1 MEADSPTD
9 IPLTLEAVKAKF
21 EAWRQR
27 PKPRKPFPNALWH
40 DVFQLQAQYK
50 LTKILTTLRLTR
62 AQFMHKRAVLL
73 GEPDCLAEKAPPKP
87 SPSHA
92 PMATDFISIDLTS
105 TTGVVNNHQDKAQP
119 ASPMVF
125 GIELTRPDGT
135 VLKIHQLP
143 TSAVDALIHHFIA

>member
-9 IPLTLEAVKAKF
+9 IPLTLEDVKAKF

-27 PKPRKPFPNALWH
+27 PKPRKPFPHALWH
-40 DVFQLQAQYK
+40 DVFRLQEQYK
-50 LTKILTTLRLTR
+50 LTKILTTLRLSR
-62 AQFMHKRAVLL
+62 AQLIHKRAVLL

-87 SPSHA
+87 SPSRA
-92 PMATDFISIDLTS
+92 SVATDFISVDLTS
-105 TTGVVNNHQDKAQP
+105 TTGVVNHQDNKP
-119 ASPMVF
+119 SVSPMVF

-143 TSAVDALIHHFIA
+143 TSAVDALIHYFIA

>member
-1 MEADSPTD
+1 MEADSSPD
-9 IPLTLEAVKAKF
+9 VPLTLEAVKAKF

-40 DVFQLQAQYK
+40 DVFRLQEQYK

-73 GEPDCLAEKAPPKP
+73 GGPDCLAEKAPPKP
-87 SPSHA
+87 SPSCA
-92 PMATDFISIDLTS
+92 SVTTDFISVDLAA
-105 TTGVVNNHQDKAQP
+105 TGVVNHQDNKP
-119 ASPMVF
+119 SVSPMVF

>member
-1 MEADSPTD
+1 METDSPTD

-27 PKPRKPFPNALWH
+27 PNPRKPFPNALWH
-40 DVFQLQAQYK
+40 DVFRLLAQYK

-73 GEPDCLAEKAPPKP
+73 GEPDCLADKAPPKP
-87 SPSHA
+87 SPSRA
-92 PMATDFISIDLTS
+92 SVATDFISVELA
-105 TTGVVNNHQDKAQP
+105 TTGVVNRQDNKP
-119 ASPMVF
+119 SASPMVF

>member
-40 DVFQLQAQYK
+40 DVFRLQAQYK

-87 SPSHA
+87 SPSRA
-92 PMATDFISIDLTS
+92 SMATDFISVDLAA
-105 TTGVVNNHQDKAQP
+105 TGVVNHQDNKSSAT
-119 ASPMVF
+119 PMVF

>member
-1 MEADSPTD
+1 MQAVSESET
-9 IPLTLEAVKAKF
+9 PLTLEDVKAKF

-27 PKPRKPFPNALWH
+27 PKPRKPFPDALWH
-40 DVFQLQAQYK
+40 DVFRLQAQYK

-62 AQFMHKRAVLL
+62 AQFMHKRALLL

-87 SPSHA
+87 SPSRA
-92 PMATDFISIDLTS
+92 SMATDFISVDLAA
-105 TTGVVNNHQDKAQP
+105 TGVVNHQDNKP
-119 ASPMVF
+119 SVSPMVL

>member
-1 MEADSPTD
+1 METDSPTD
-9 IPLTLEAVKAKF
+9 TPLTLEAVKAKF

-40 DVFQLQAQYK
+40 DVFRLQAQYK
-50 LTKILTTLRLTR
+50 LTRILTTLRLTR

-73 GEPDCLAEKAPPKP
+73 GEPDCLADKTSPK
-87 SPSHA
+87 SSSSSA
-92 PMATDFISIDLTS
+92 SRAAEFISVDLAA
-105 TTGVVNNHQDKAQP
+105 TGVVNHQDKVQP

-125 GIELTRPDGT
+125 GVELTRPDGT

-143 TSAVDALIHHFIA
+143 TTAVDALIHQFIA

>member
-87 SPSHA
+87 SLSRA
-92 PMATDFISIDLTS
+92 SMATDFISVDLAS
-105 TTGVVNNHQDKAQP
+105 TGVVNHQDNKSS